1 LLYKTGAM
9 SPAADK
15 REYRSV
21 IGHLPTGVAVVTA
34 ATEDGPVGMTA
45 NAVCSLSL
53 EPLLL
58 LVCFVNSSRT
68 LPLIRRAGRY
78 AVNVLSVGQDEL
90 SVRFASKEIAE
101 VDKFDGVPHSVI
113 EGLPV
118 IDGVVAWLACDLS
131 SMAPGGD
138 HTIGIG
144 EVGAMGLGS
153 SRDPLLFYQGRY
165 ASLAAPSPGPGG
177 AA

>member
-1 LLYKTGAM
+1 M
-9 SPAADK
+9 SVGGDQQQ
-15 REYRSV
+15 YRSV

-34 ATEDGPVGMTA
+34 ATEQGPVGMTA

-58 LVCFVNSSRT
+58 LVCFENSSRT
-68 LPLIRRAGRY
+68 LPLIRQAGRY
-78 AVNVLSVGQDEL
+78 AVNVLSVGQDPL
-90 SVRFASKEIAE
+90 STRFASQDVAE
-101 VDKFDGVPHSVI
+101 LKKFDGVAHSVR

-118 IDGVVAWLACDLS
+118 IDGVVAWLACELR
-131 SMAPGGD
+131 SMHPGGD

-144 EVGAMGLGS
+144 EVTAMGLGT

-165 ASLAAPSPGPGG
+165 ASLLRAPLTPPDGPGG
-177 AA
+177 AS

>member
-1 LLYKTGAM
+1 M
-9 SPAADK
+9 SAAADQL
-15 REYRSV
+15 EYRSV
-21 IGHLPTGVAVVTA
+21 IGHLPTGVAVITA
-34 ATEDGPVGMTA
+34 STEGGPVGMTA

-53 EPLLL
+53 APLLL

-68 LPLIRRAGRY
+68 LPMIRQAGRY

-90 SVRFASKEIAE
+90 SVRFASKDIAE
-101 VDKFDGVPHSVI
+101 LEKFDGVPHSVK

-144 EVGAMGLGS
+144 EISAMGLGS
-153 SRDPLLFYQGRY
+153 SRDPLLYYQGRY
-165 ASLAAPSPGPGG
+165 ASLAAPPSGPGG